1 MKYDFDRH
9 VDRRA
14 TNDMKWHTAPV
25 TAYLGCQV
33 REDMIPMWIAD
44 TDFAC
49 PPMIRE
55 ALKKRVEKEI
65 YGYCA
70 PGPDF
75 YRAICWWQQR
85 RFGWQVQPGWVSVG
99 PTVVAFINAAIR
111 AFTQPGEG
119 VIIQQPVYDPF
130 ASIVQR
136 TGRRVVNNGLVC
148 RGGRYEMDFELLE
161 RQAADPANTMLILCS
176 PHNPVGR
183 VWTEA
188 ELRRLAE
195 ICLAHGV
202 LVVTDEIHSDIVYS
216 GHRHTPLP
224 ALDERYADAF
234 IYLNAP
240 GKTFNVAGLKM
251 SYAIVPNAGRKKALD
266 AMQADLSLD
275 VRNTFG
281 LEAVAAAYTPEG
293 EEWMLEEL
301 AYLEGNAA
309 FAQQY
314 VAANIPGGALV
325 KPEGSFL
332 CWLDLTGTGLSD
344 EQILKRVVVDGGIV
358 CVPGPWFGKGG
369 EGHLRLNI
377 GCPRDILETALE
389 RIALAVK

>member
-1 MKYDFDRH
+1 M
-9 VDRRA
+9 
-14 TNDMKWHTAPV
+14 
-25 TAYLGCQV
+25 
-33 REDMIPMWIAD
+33 
-44 TDFAC
+44 
-49 PPMIRE
+49 
-55 ALKKRVEKEI
+55 
-65 YGYCA
+65 
-70 PGPDF
+70 
-75 YRAICWWQQR
+75 
-85 RFGWQVQPGWVSVG
+85 
-99 PTVVAFINAAIR
+99 
-111 AFTQPGEG
+111 
-119 VIIQQPVYDPF
+119 
-130 ASIVQR
+130 
-136 TGRRVVNNGLVC
+136 
-148 RGGRYEMDFELLE
+148 
-161 RQAADPANTMLILCS
+161 
-176 PHNPVGR
+176 
-183 VWTEA
+183 
-188 ELRRLAE
+188 
-195 ICLAHGV
+195 
-202 LVVTDEIHSDIVYS
+202 
-216 GHRHTPLP
+216 
-224 ALDERYADAF
+224 
-234 IYLNAP
+234 
-240 GKTFNVAGLKM
+240 AGLKV